1 MINEFFVILNS
12 EADFEDFL
20 NNLYNHSKT
29 GTSSAPGDQ
38 NSFRDCKRRK
48 AKRKK

>member
-1 MINEFFVILNS
+1 MLNS

-29 GTSSAPGDQ
+29 GTSSTSGDQ
-38 NSFRDCKRRK
+38 NSFRGDCKRRK